1 IMHLRS
7 IADLHQRPSK
17 EEPMPIDNPP
27 PPPPAIQQATPDA
40 QRGKAP
46 VADVR
51 RQFER
56 KSAATPEDEVRTRA
70 FIDGKIEMIRRD
82 PRRTEAEKAVAV
94 ADLEA
99 RR

>member
-1 IMHLRS
+1 
-7 IADLHQRPSK
+7 
-17 EEPMPIDNPP
+17 MPIDDPP
-27 PPPPAIQQATPDA
+27 PSPPAIQQTTPDA
-40 QRGKAP
+40 RRGTAP

-56 KSAATPEDEVRTRA
+56 KSAPTPEDEARTRA

-82 PRRTEAEKAVAV
+82 PRMTEAEKAAAI
-94 ADLEA
+94 ADFEA